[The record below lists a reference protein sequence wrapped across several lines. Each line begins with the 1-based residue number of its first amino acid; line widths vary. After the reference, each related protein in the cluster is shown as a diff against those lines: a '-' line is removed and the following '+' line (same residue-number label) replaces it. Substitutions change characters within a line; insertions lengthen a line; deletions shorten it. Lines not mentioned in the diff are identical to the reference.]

1 MDIHLSVLNTTQF
14 ERSEHIE
21 AYVDIPKTMDKGS
34 LEIRDDKGHIVSIEI
49 LSVKDE
55 EPVLEQLIDRPMYFK
70 MRRYHIFYGS
80 E

>member
-1 MDIHLSVLNTTQF
+1 
-14 ERSEHIE
+14 
-21 AYVDIPKTMDKGS
+21 MDKGS

-70 MRRYHIFYGS
+70 MRRYHIFMAVNDLPGLSINTYHVFPVQGNIQ
-80 E
+80 EKQKYNR